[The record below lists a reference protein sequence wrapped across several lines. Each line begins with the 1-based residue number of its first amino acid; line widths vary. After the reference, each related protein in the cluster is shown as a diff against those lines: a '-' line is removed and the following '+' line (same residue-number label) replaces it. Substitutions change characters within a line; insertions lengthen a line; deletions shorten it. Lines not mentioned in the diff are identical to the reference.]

1 MMNTTGFR
9 KNINVHNTFIIPNGL
24 PLDKF
29 KKENKTHN
37 IKKKIL
43 FLEEYIK
50 KRSRTPFQS
59 N

>member
-1 MMNTTGFR
+1 MASFFSTHDEYHEAR

-29 KKENKTHN
+29 KKENKTYN
-37 IKKKIL
+37 IKKKYF

-50 KRSRTPFQS
+50 KRV
-59 N
+59 